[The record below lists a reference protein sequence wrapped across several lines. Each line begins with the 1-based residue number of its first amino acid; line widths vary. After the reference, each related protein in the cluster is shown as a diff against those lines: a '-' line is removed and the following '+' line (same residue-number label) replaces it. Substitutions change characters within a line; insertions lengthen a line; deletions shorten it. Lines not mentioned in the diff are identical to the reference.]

1 MNNGNKRRDRRRQS
15 SSKRYRVRYD
25 RIVAAVLV
33 LIVLIVIPASCMK
46 SCKDGKKDNKKK
58 QQDKTSAS
66 DVSGTDNTTGGSSD
80 PTIIDNLITS
90 DETSSILTSSD
101 KAETTTAE
109 YITENHSSDDLSCGN
124 LILVNQAHQ
133 YTFPESD
140 AEPVTLYDHIKTDFY
155 SVSDYVMRLDSETI
169 NQLNSMMEAFNK
181 ETGSN
186 DIMIIGGFRT
196 LEEQND
202 KYNSGSSQYQGGYT
216 DYHTARSFDMGIF
229 PKDGSSS
236 GFYSPTGIYTWIDEH
251 AADYGFIVR
260 YPEGKDSITGEAPRT
275 QTYRYVGVPHATY
288 IKENGICLEEYID
301 AVKEYNS
308 SKPLEI
314 TVDSKVYHVYYVP
327 AGSGGNTAVPVPANK
342 TYTVSGNNSD
352 GFIVTANMN

>member
-1 MNNGNKRRDRRRQS
+1 MNNGNKRRDRRRQGV
-15 SSKRYRVRYD
+15 SKKYRVRYD
-25 RIVAAVLV
+25 RIAAAVLV

-46 SCKDGKKDNKKK
+46 SCKNGKKDNKKK

-66 DVSGTDNTTGGSSD
+66 DASDIGDTTSENSD
-80 PTIIDNLITS
+80 STIIDNLITS
-90 DETSSILTSSD
+90 DETNSILTSSD
-101 KAETTTAE
+101 KTNTTAAE
-109 YITENHSSDDLSCGN
+109 YTTENHSSVDLSCGN
-124 LILVNQAHQ
+124 LILINQAHQ

-140 AEPVTLYDHIKTDFY
+140 SEPVTLYDHIKTDYY

-169 NQLNSMMEAFNK
+169 NQLNNMMETFYK
-181 ETGSN
+181 ESSNN
-186 DIMIIGGFRT
+186 DIMIIGGYRT

-216 DYHTARSFDMGIF
+216 DYHTARTFDMGIF

-275 QTYRYVGVPHATY
+275 QTYRYVGVPHASY
-288 IKENGICLEEYID
+288 IKENSLCLEEYID
-301 AVKEYNS
+301 KVKEYNS

-314 TVDSKVYHVYYVP
+314 SVGSDVYHVYYVQ
-327 AGSGGNTAVPVPANK
+327 ASSGSDTAVPVPVNK

-352 GFIVTANMN
+352 GFIVTVNMN